1 MYSERLLDHCLWNGS
16 NHLLLY
22 GMGTNEINLRCFIR
36 SSISWRRYRCLLRHR
51 HRHHHLCWC
60 IFSHSQVS
68 NVWKRILYA
77 KICALW
83 VCVDTKTLMFIMW
96 CALKPFDSKVYWNNI
111 NLFAQ
116 LTFLLIQNTY
126 TFIVSANLKF
136 ILLLLL
142 FKRSSFHFS
151 TLSRELFSIIL
162 FCVCVFVCRF
172 YSLCG
177 GMNITHIYLAIC
189 EIPMTTTEMKRKL
202 CDTKT

>member
-1 MYSERLLDHCLWNGS
+1 MKLIFVASSVRPLVDDDIDVFFAIVIVIVSVIVIIIFVDAYSLILS
-16 NHLLLY
+16 
-22 GMGTNEINLRCFIR
+22 F
-36 SSISWRRYRCLLRHR
+36 
-51 HRHHHLCWC
+51 
-60 IFSHSQVS
+60 S

-126 TFIVSANLKF
+126 TSIVSANLKF